1 MTNTTLHKTP
11 ETAPQK
17 PASRREKEERPVR
30 ELPPRPG
37 RVSAGSRSKRCN
49 ACEVIGTEQPP
60 RPVKVIGPET
70 KRPYFLP
77 TRTRFLNRRAR
88 TAPLGWARRVLPM
101 RAHRA
106 KLEWQYRLR
115 MQIGLIAALL
125 IVIAFVRMPLN
136 HVEEA
141 IAFTAVGQDVIQME
155 EIVQTQHIR
164 KPPPPPPPPVP
175 IAVPNE
181 EIIVGDDLDLDAT
194 IDIDEPLVEL
204 PPPALLVEE
213 VQEEDPEP
221 EIFMVVEE
229 QPEIIGGMERL
240 YELLEYPKAALRTGK
255 GGMVIVQIIIGPDGS
270 PRDPEVIRSA
280 GALLDEAAVKA
291 IMQLRFTPG
300 RQRGKPVHVK
310 KAFPVRFKFVDKGRR
325 TRR

>member
-1 MTNTTLHKTP
+1 M
-11 ETAPQK
+11 
-17 PASRREKEERPVR
+17 
-30 ELPPRPG
+30 
-37 RVSAGSRSKRCN
+37 
-49 ACEVIGTEQPP
+49 
-60 RPVKVIGPET
+60 
-70 KRPYFLP
+70 
-77 TRTRFLNRRAR
+77 RAR
-88 TAPLGWARRVLPM
+88 G
-101 RAHRA
+101 A

-125 IVIAFVRMPLN
+125 IVIAFVRTPLN
-136 HVEEA
+136 RSEAA
-141 IAFTAVGQDVIQME
+141 IAFTAVGQEVIQME
-155 EIVQTQHIR
+155 EIVQTQHIQ
-164 KPPPPPPPPVP
+164 KPPPPPPRPPVP
-175 IAVPNE
+175 VEVPND
-181 EIIVGDDLDLDAT
+181 EIIEGDDLDLDAT

-213 VQEEDPEP
+213 VQEEDPDPEP
-221 EIFMVVEE
+221 EIFVAVEE

-280 GALLDEAAVKA
+280 GHLLDEAAVKA
-291 IMQLRFTPG
+291 LMQLRFTPG

-310 KAFPVRFKFVDKGRR
+310 KAFPVRFKFVDRGRR

>member
-1 MTNTTLHKTP
+1 M
-11 ETAPQK
+11 
-17 PASRREKEERPVR
+17 
-30 ELPPRPG
+30 
-37 RVSAGSRSKRCN
+37 
-49 ACEVIGTEQPP
+49 
-60 RPVKVIGPET
+60 
-70 KRPYFLP
+70 
-77 TRTRFLNRRAR
+77 RAR
-88 TAPLGWARRVLPM
+88 G
-101 RAHRA
+101 A

-115 MQIGLIAALL
+115 MQIGLIAALF
-125 IVIAFVRMPLN
+125 IVIAFVRSPLN

-141 IAFTAVGQDVIQME
+141 ISFTAVGQEVVQME
-155 EIVQTQHIR
+155 EIVQTKHIR
-164 KPPPPPPPPVP
+164 KPPPPPRPPVP
-175 IAVPNE
+175 VEVPND
-181 EIIVGDDLDLDAT
+181 EIIEGDDLDLDAT

-204 PPPALLVEE
+204 PPPALLVEA

-270 PRDPEVIRSA
+270 PRDPEVVRSA
-280 GALLDEAAVKA
+280 GRLLDEAAVKA
-291 IMQLRFTPG
+291 LMQLRFTPG

-310 KAFPVRFKFVDKGRR
+310 KAFPVRFKFVDRGRR

>member
-17 PASRREKEERPVR
+17 PARRREKEERPIR

-37 RVSAGSRSKRCN
+37 RVSAWSRSKRCN

-70 KRPYFLP
+70 KPPYFLP
-77 TRTRFLNRRAR
+77 TRTRFLKRRAR
-88 TAPLGWARRVLPM
+88 TAPLGWARRILPM
-101 RAHRA
+101 RAYRA

-125 IVIAFVRMPLN
+125 IVIAFVRMPLH
-136 HVEEA
+136 HVEET

-155 EIVQTQHIR
+155 EIVQTKHIR
-164 KPPPPPPPPVP
+164 NPPPPSRPPVP
-175 IAVPNE
+175 IVVPNE
-181 EIIVGDDLDLDAT
+181 EIIEGNDLDLDAT

-221 EIFMVVEE
+221 EIFVAVEE
-229 QPEIIGGMERL
+229 QPTIIGGLEQL

-310 KAFPVRFKFVDKGRR
+310 KAFPVRFKFVDRGRR